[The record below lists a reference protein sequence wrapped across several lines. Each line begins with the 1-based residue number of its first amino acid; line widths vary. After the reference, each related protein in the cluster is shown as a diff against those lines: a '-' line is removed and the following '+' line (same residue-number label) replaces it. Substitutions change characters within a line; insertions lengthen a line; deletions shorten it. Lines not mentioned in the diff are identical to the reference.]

1 MCIYSIIITVNDM
14 NYPNGIRK
22 QAKNKAF
29 ILDNHANRGMSLE
42 DEINKTNEYYRESN
56 IAIIYKKPTPIKITK
71 VDYPSRKGAT
81 IKEAY
86 FMTPSTTDYN
96 GIYKGKYIDFEAK
109 ETKQTTS
116 FPLNN
121 IHKHQIK
128 HLNDICTHG
137 GIGFLIIRFT
147 NLNKTYL
154 LTEKALNDFIQKE
167 NKKSIP
173 LSYFEKHGHLIKDKF
188 IPRVDYI
195 EIINELYIEGGKTWK
210 KN

>member
-1 MCIYSIIITVNDM
+1 M
-14 NYPNGIRK
+14 NYPNGIK
-22 QAKNKAF
+22 KHVNNETF
-29 ILDNHANRGMSLE
+29 ILDNHANRGMALE
-42 DEINKTNEYYRESN
+42 DEINKTNEYYKDKG

-96 GIYKGKYIDFEAK
+96 GIYKGRYIDFEAK
-109 ETKQTTS
+109 ETKQKTS

-128 HLNDICTHG
+128 HLNEICKHG

-154 LTEKALNDFIQKE
+154 LAEKDLNNFLKTE
-167 NKKSIP
+167 NKKSIS

-195 EIINELYIEGGKTWK
+195 EIVDKLYIRGGK
-210 KN
+210 